1 LYNEFRLR
9 ADSSDI
15 KRKGKDVYREVLRPG
30 VLAAVL
36 LVSALTGAPPAPA
49 QERREIELTAQEI
62 VARVDRVLAY
72 PRGQIKGRLMHI
84 LPDGSSTVINLTGLI
99 DESDFLFTFSTRN
112 RGDEIRVLYNQGG
125 EDIWVYSIHAQKL
138 FRKMDV
144 DKYDPLLGTN
154 FSFID
159 FSNADYQANYNA
171 VLTGDA
177 VIKGLPAHRLRLD
190 PIFRGGSYGRL
201 TLYASKTDYVPLRID
216 FHDNDKVVF
225 KSIAVA
231 KTMERAG
238 RIVPVRFDMLDLR
251 RGTVSILEYFGFDES
266 MRFDKTI
273 FYHQRLGE
281 NG

>member
-1 LYNEFRLR
+1 MYR
-9 ADSSDI
+9 
-15 KRKGKDVYREVLRPG
+15 DVLKTGTLVAALLLS
-30 VLAAVL
+30 VLAAG
-36 LVSALTGAPPAPA
+36 SRAPA

-62 VARVDRVLAY
+62 VARVDRILTY
-72 PRGQIKGRLMHI
+72 PRGELKGKLLHI
-84 LPDGSSTVINLTGLI
+84 LPDGTSTVINLKGLI
-99 DESDFLFTFSTRN
+99 AESDFLFTFSTRN
-112 RGDEIRVLYNQGG
+112 RGDELRVLYNQGG

-144 DKYDPLLGTN
+144 DKYDQLLGTN

-171 VLTGDA
+171 VITGDA
-177 VIKGLPAHRLRLD
+177 VIKGRDTYRLRLD
-190 PIFRGGSYGRL
+190 PIFKGGSYGRL
-201 TLYASKTDYVPLRID
+201 TLYASKADYVPLRID

-231 KTMERAG
+231 KTMERGG
-238 RIVPVRFDMLDLR
+238 RIVPVRYDMLDLR
-251 RGTVSILEYFGFDES
+251 RGTVTILELFGFDES
-266 MRFDKTI
+266 VSFDKTI

>member
-1 LYNEFRLR
+1 MTGP
-9 ADSSDI
+9 ADGP
-15 KRKGKDVYREVLRPG
+15 RRHNTEGNDVYRKALRAG
-30 VLAAVL
+30 VPAAAIL
-36 LVSALTGAPPAPA
+36 LSVMIGAGAPA

-62 VARVDRVLAY
+62 VARVDRILTY

-84 LPDGSSTVINLTGLI
+84 LPDGASTVINLTGLI
-99 DESDFLFTFSTRN
+99 DENDFLFTFGTRG
-112 RGDEIRVLYNQGG
+112 RGDELKVLYNQGG

-159 FSNADYQANYNA
+159 LSNADYQANYNA

-177 VIKGLPAHRLRLD
+177 VIKGLPAYRLRLE
-190 PIFRGGSYGRL
+190 PIFKGGSYGRL
-201 TLYASKTDYVPLRID
+201 TLYAAKADYVPLRID

-231 KTMERAG
+231 KTMERGG
-238 RIVPVRFDMLDLR
+238 RIVPVRYDMLDLR
-251 RGTVSILEYFGFDES
+251 RGTVTIMEFFGFDES
-266 MRFDKTI
+266 MRFEKTI